1 MKQKPSLWQSVVGI
15 MKDNSPFMSKVGK
28 AALLAEL
35 NLCLVLT
42 CLPIITAGAAVTAL
56 YTALF
61 QFSELTYGSVLK
73 VYFRAFRQAF
83 RPTLPALL
91 LTLVTAAG
99 LGAGWYIVLF
109 SQLTDNFL
117 IMLPLLL
124 SSVVVLFTLCWLY
137 PLYAVS
143 LLENSIPALKD
154 ILSASLLIGL
164 RELLRSFGAALLM
177 LLPDLLLLWVSTQ
190 SLTLMGIWVLFGISP
205 FALLHSK
212 IVNSVISRTDKE

>member
-1 MKQKPSLWQSVVGI
+1 
-15 MKDNSPFMSKVGK
+15 
-28 AALLAEL
+28 
-35 NLCLVLT
+35 
-42 CLPIITAGAAVTAL
+42 
-56 YTALF
+56 
-61 QFSELTYGSVLK
+61 
-73 VYFRAFRQAF
+73 
-83 RPTLPALL
+83 
-91 LTLVTAAG
+91 
-99 LGAGWYIVLF
+99 
-109 SQLTDNFL
+109 
-117 IMLPLLL
+117 MLPLLL

-212 IVNSVISRTDKE
+212 IVNSVISCTDKE